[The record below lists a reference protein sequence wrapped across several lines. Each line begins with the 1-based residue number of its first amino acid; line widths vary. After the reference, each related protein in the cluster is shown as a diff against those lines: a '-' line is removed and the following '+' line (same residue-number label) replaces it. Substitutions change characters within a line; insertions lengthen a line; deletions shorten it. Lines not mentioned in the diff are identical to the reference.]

1 MLQPLVMGSRYMSP
15 MIPGP
20 SATIELPSIP
30 ARSLNAKN
38 VDQLGAKV
46 QAIVKAA
53 NRGNVPMTMSRRPY
67 SSLSG
72 AHTIGPFKNK
82 RLVKCQVLVVVEAYR
97 KHILL
102 ELSTSFSQ
110 RWRGSNAPTRNI
122 DIGRA
127 F

>member
-1 MLQPLVMGSRYMSP
+1 MLQPLVVGSRYMSD

-30 ARSLNAKN
+30 DRSLNPKN
-38 VDQLGAKV
+38 ADQLGAKA
-46 QAIVKAA
+46 QPIVKTV
-53 NRGNVPMTMSRRPY
+53 NKGNVTMTMIRRPY

-82 RLVKCQVLVVVEAYR
+82 RSVNYGVLVMIEAYH

-102 ELSTSFSQ
+102 ELSFSSSQ
-110 RWRGSNAPTRNI
+110 CWKSHTYQPGT
-122 DIGRA
+122 
-127 F
+127 